1 MFCKVFSSR
10 GDYFMMPQQVWGQS
24 DLICTPHKALENLA
38 YPYKS
43 QILKFW
49 NIGVAIHPE
58 LYFEILRPMVKKVA
72 QLDLVYWRNSQK
84 YHFSSQQ
91 KLQFFWP

>member
-1 MFCKVFSSR
+1 MV
-10 GDYFMMPQQVWGQS
+10 PQQVWVQS
-24 DLICTPHKALENLA
+24 DLICTPHGALENWA

-58 LYFEILRPMVKKVA
+58 LYFDILRPMVKILA
-72 QLDLVYWRNSQK
+72 QSDLPFLSYGQK
-84 YHFSSQQ
+84 NAIFFYEKYYFLAISSI
-91 KLQFFWP
+91 